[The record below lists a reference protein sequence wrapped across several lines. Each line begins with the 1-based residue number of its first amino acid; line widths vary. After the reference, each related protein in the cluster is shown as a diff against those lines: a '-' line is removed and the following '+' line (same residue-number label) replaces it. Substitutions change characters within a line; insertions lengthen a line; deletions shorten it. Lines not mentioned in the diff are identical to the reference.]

1 MNAVVRMLTGIMVV
15 LLPCISRAQFFET
28 PPYPKGYFRNP
39 LDIPISLSGNFG
51 ELRPNHYHMGLDFK
65 TEKRENLRVYAAAGG
80 FVSRIKIEPGGFG
93 RAIYIEHPNGFT
105 TLYCHLNDF
114 YPALEQWVRAQQE
127 AAQQWEQSI
136 QVPRGLFPIKQGD
149 FIAMSGNTGGSQA
162 PHLHFEIRRTND
174 DVNLNPQ
181 LFGFPL
187 ADQTKP
193 TILRLGIHD
202 RNQST
207 YAQGP
212 QIVTVRNTGGMYT
225 TQPALIRTSAERVSF
240 SITTYDTHTGSSNL
254 NGVFEGEL
262 WVDDKPIIGF
272 RMDQISYLST
282 RYMNAHIDYRT
293 KMTGGPYL
301 QHLSELPGFLSSI
314 YQKRGG
320 DGVIQ
325 LGDQAIHRVRII
337 SRDAAGNQ
345 SELQFNIQYNGA
357 PVKPVSTERLYYPMM
372 MEVYESPD
380 LEFFLGERCL
390 YDRTSVAVVKK
401 VASDPQSIS
410 AVFSIGSASIPLQ
423 DSMVVRIQPNRT
435 ITEAMRSKTL
445 MRRTTGAKKGVQKVE
460 WQGLWASAKF
470 RDFGNFELV
479 VDTEAPQ
486 ILPVGFTDGTT
497 ISPGKRLMVTVKDN
511 QERFKSFRGEVD
523 GKWLRFTNDKGKT
536 FTYQVDEKFPKGEHI
551 LSLRVE
557 DEAGNIAQKN
567 IRLICL

>member
-1 MNAVVRMLTGIMVV
+1 
-15 LLPCISRAQFFET
+15 
-28 PPYPKGYFRNP
+28 
-39 LDIPISLSGNFG
+39 
-51 ELRPNHYHMGLDFK
+51 
-65 TEKRENLRVYAAAGG
+65 
-80 FVSRIKIEPGGFG
+80 
-93 RAIYIEHPNGFT
+93 
-105 TLYCHLNDF
+105 
-114 YPALEQWVRAQQE
+114 
-127 AAQQWEQSI
+127 
-136 QVPRGLFPIKQGD
+136 
-149 FIAMSGNTGGSQA
+149 
-162 PHLHFEIRRTND
+162 
-174 DVNLNPQ
+174 
-181 LFGFPL
+181 
-187 ADQTKP
+187 
-193 TILRLGIHD
+193 
-202 RNQST
+202 
-207 YAQGP
+207 
-212 QIVTVRNTGGMYT
+212 
-225 TQPALIRTSAERVSF
+225 
-240 SITTYDTHTGSSNL
+240 
-254 NGVFEGEL
+254 
-262 WVDDKPIIGF
+262 
-272 RMDQISYLST
+272 MDQISYLST